1 MEIAIVCRHGANKKK
16 FVEATV
22 GAAGKFGT
30 ENDLRSQL
38 LTGAVQ
44 SPRPLVIE
52 AAKYLMLLALPAVA
66 SPCGPFKKCRELHWG
81 PSGCADRVA
90 RVVARR
96 AVL

>member
-1 MEIAIVCRHGANKKK
+1 MEIAIVCRHRANKKK

-44 SPRPLVIE
+44 SPPPINYR
-52 AAKYLMLLALPAVA
+52 
-66 SPCGPFKKCRELHWG
+66 GG
-81 PSGCADRVA
+81 
-90 RVVARR
+90 
-96 AVL
+96 